1 MRAIQAFVI
10 GYGGEFASAPVQH
23 RTQVVLKVDDYVR
36 VFSLPT
42 LEPVLAEVRRLA
54 VYLLDF
60 DFFARARLGWF
71 GFAFACRLGL
81 FIG

>member
-1 MRAIQAFVI
+1 
-10 GYGGEFASAPVQH
+10 
-23 RTQVVLKVDDYVR
+23 VR